1 MKSFCG
7 IDCTT
12 CPLTAGCGGCLET
25 GGRPFG
31 GTCVTAEY
39 CLKGEAALA
48 QLKARLIAAF
58 RALDIPDM
66 EEVTDLN
73 ALRGSFINLEYTLP
87 GGQAVKLWDDDRIYL
102 GNQLRKK
109 GSDRC
114 YGIAADE
121 TYLMVSEYGEN
132 GTDAEIVVF
141 KRWNQLPS
149 PPRSGSGG

>member
-1 MKSFCG
+1 MKSICG

-12 CPLTAGCGGCLET
+12 CPFSAGCKGCAET

-31 GTCVTAEY
+31 GACVTAD
-39 CLKGEAALA
+39 CCRRGGTALSE
-48 QLKARLIAAF
+48 LKAALIAAF

-73 ALRGSFINLEYTLP
+73 ALPGAFINIPYTLP
-87 GGQAVKLWDDDRIYL
+87 SGQAVKLWDDERIYL

-109 GSDRC
+109 GCDRC

-121 TYLMVSEYGEN
+121 RYLMVSEYGEN
-132 GTDAEIVVF
+132 GADAEIVVF
-141 KRWNQLPS
+141 KRWN
-149 PPRSGSGG
+149 